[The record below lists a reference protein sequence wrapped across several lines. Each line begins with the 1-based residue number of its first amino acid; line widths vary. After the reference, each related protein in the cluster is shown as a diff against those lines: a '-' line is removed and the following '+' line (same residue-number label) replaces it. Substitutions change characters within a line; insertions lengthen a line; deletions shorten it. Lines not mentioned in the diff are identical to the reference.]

1 MDNKNSTQKNLVNT
15 DKHINRFYVSPEL
28 LQLEW
33 AGGSVAL
40 VHGFML
46 NRYLFFRSKSKA
58 EHVYF
63 ESQKVIAKTLGMSEK
78 TVNRCISLLQDHN
91 YLSFTLIHQGKSF
104 KNSYVVHDVNKI
116 MQIATKPTPKVKE
129 KFQWFDDEDNGPF

>member
-1 MDNKNSTQKNLVNT
+1 MTQATKQTPHN
-15 DKHINRFYVSPEL
+15 DHINRFYVSPGL

-58 EHVYF
+58 ELVYF
-63 ESQKVIAKTLGMSEK
+63 ESQKVIAETLGMSEK
-78 TVNRCISLLQDHN
+78 TVNRCISLLQEYN

-129 KFQWFDDEDNGPF
+129 KHHWFDDEDNGPF

>member
-1 MDNKNSTQKNLVNT
+1 MFNTKTNRDTQVNA

-28 LQLEW
+28 LQLDW

-46 NRYLFFRSKSKA
+46 NRYLFFRSKSKG

-63 ESQKVIAKTLGMSEK
+63 ESQKVIAETLGLSEK
-78 TVNRCISLLQDHN
+78 TVNRCISSLQEHK
-91 YLSFTLIHQGKSF
+91 YLSFTLIHHGKSF
-104 KNSYVVHDVNKI
+104 KNSYVIYDVNKI
-116 MQIATKPTPKVKE
+116 MQVVDKPTPKVKE
-129 KFQWFDDEDNGPF
+129 KLQWFDDDSNGPF

>member
-1 MDNKNSTQKNLVNT
+1 MSNTTQTHHNE
-15 DKHINRFYVSPEL
+15 HINRFYVSPEL
-28 LQLEW
+28 LQLDW

-63 ESQKVIAKTLGMSEK
+63 ESQKVISETLGMSEK
-78 TVNRCISLLQDHN
+78 TVNRCIALLQEHK

-104 KNSYVVHDVNKI
+104 KNSYVVYDANKI
-116 MQIATKPTPKVKE
+116 MQNMIKPIPKVKE
-129 KFQWFDDEDNGPF
+129 KSHWFDEDNGPF

>member
-1 MDNKNSTQKNLVNT
+1 MDNTNSTQKNQLST

-46 NRYLFFRSKSKA
+46 NRYLFFRSKSKV

-63 ESQKVIAKTLGMSEK
+63 ESQKVIAKTLGLSEK
-78 TVNRCISLLQDHN
+78 TVNRCIALLQEN
-91 YLSFTLIHQGKSF
+91 KYLTFTLIHHGKSF
-104 KNSYVVHDVNKI
+104 KNSYVIHDINKI
-116 MQIATKPTPKVKE
+116 MQIVAKPVPKVKE
-129 KFQWFDDEDNGPF
+129 KLQWVDDEDNGPF

>member
-1 MDNKNSTQKNLVNT
+1 MSNT
-15 DKHINRFYVSPEL
+15 KQIPHNEHINRFYVSPEL

-63 ESQKVIAKTLGMSEK
+63 ESQKVISETLGMSEK
-78 TVNRCISLLQDHN
+78 TVNRCIALLQEHK

-104 KNSYVVHDVNKI
+104 KNSYVVCDANKI
-116 MQIATKPTPKVKE
+116 MQIVTKPTSKVKE
-129 KFQWFDDEDNGPF
+129 KPQWFDEEDNGPF